1 MCGKE
6 DTLVHFHSV
15 QFFGVAAACA
25 NACHAA
31 RASEAA
37 VAAAAKWHT
46 PTRRAFSRQMKDAD
60 TVLDSFIFHVN
71 NTALLAWR
79 ERSPDHHHA
88 HEHICCATTAA

>member
-15 QFFGVAAACA
+15 QFFWVAAACA

-37 VAAAAKWHT
+37 AAAKRHT

-60 TVLDSFIFHVN
+60 TVLDSFIFHLN

-88 HEHICCATTAA
+88 REHICCAATAA